1 MTYTLIIHMYC
12 THTHTLPN
20 YSIARPRNL
29 DGGRANQHRAS
40 LFFSSASREAFR
52 RVYKGADFQ
61 FGVHQSHLCCCTVHI
76 EKQSHHVWKRKRRKS
91 QGKEQVSLIPCRTS
105 VPRGSY
111 PPSFEKRQ
119 LRRACRCRSPSLP
132 CRSSGI
138 LGC

>member
-12 THTHTLPN
+12 TPPHPTDR
-20 YSIARPRNL
+20 ARPRNL

-52 RVYKGADFQ
+52 RVYKGAEE
-61 FGVHQSHLCCCTVHI
+61 VWCSSVSSVLLYCTHR
-76 EKQSHHVWKRKRRKS
+76 ETSHHVWKRKRRKS